1 MKGWKETYTDI
12 VLSEQPN
19 QRKLLRVARDLD
31 KAIDKTG
38 DLIKQIPEE
47 MEMINGD
54 FSESYQELNSGQN
67 SLEYGIRH
75 LEGDIKDYFKE
86 EVKEQPVK
94 EEISERLDYHKRS
107 QAEKLKLLFNRK
119 KEIKNIKDMIKGIH
133 KLNKEHEKFQYNN
146 RTVSGAKV
154 FRGLYAAED
163 ALYNYMLEIER
174 GEYDGVVDLED

>member
-1 MKGWKETYTDI
+1 MKSWKETYTDI
-12 VLSEQPN
+12 VQP
-19 QRKLLRVARDLD
+19 
-31 KAIDKTG
+31 
-38 DLIKQIPEE
+38 
-47 MEMINGD
+47 
-54 FSESYQELNSGQN
+54 
-67 SLEYGIRH
+67 
-75 LEGDIKDYFKE
+75 
-86 EVKEQPVK
+86 K
-94 EEISERLDYHKRS
+94 EEISEGRLDYHKRS

-146 RTVSGAKV
+146 RTVSGARV

>member
-1 MKGWKETYTDI
+1 MKGWKETYTNI

-75 LEGDIKDYFKE
+75 LEGDIRDYFKE

-94 EEISERLDYHKRS
+94 EEISERLDSHKKS
-107 QAEKLKLLFNRK
+107 SAELKGAQFDRK
-119 KEIKNIKDMIKGIH
+119 KEINNIKKMIKGLE
-133 KLNKEHEKFQYNN
+133 KLHKEHEKFQYNN
-146 RTVSGAKV
+146 RTTSGDRV
-154 FRGLYAAED
+154 FRGLYKAED
-163 ALYNYMLEIER
+163 ALYTYMLEIER
-174 GEYDGVVDLED
+174 GEWDGKVELES

>member
-1 MKGWKETYTDI
+1 MKGWKETYKNI
-12 VLSEQPN
+12 VNEEYGFKEK
-19 QRKLLRVARDLD
+19 KLVKDLE

-38 DLIKQIPEE
+38 DLIKKIPNDLE
-47 MEMINGD
+47 D
-54 FSESYQELNSGQN
+54 DDAYQELTQGQN
-67 SLEYGIRH
+67 SLEYGLGILPDAFRNIS
-75 LEGDIKDYFKE
+75 EKANK
-86 EVKEQPVK
+86 QPVK
-94 EEISERLDYHKRS
+94 EEISEGRLDYHKRS